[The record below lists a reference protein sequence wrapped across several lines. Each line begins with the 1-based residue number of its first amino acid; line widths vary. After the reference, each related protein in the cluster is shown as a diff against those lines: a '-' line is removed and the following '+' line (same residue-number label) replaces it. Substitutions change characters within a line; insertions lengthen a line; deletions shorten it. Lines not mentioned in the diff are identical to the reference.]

1 MIWNKSVQIYDSIV
15 NLYYNQVL
23 FVSQRFSLSLPPI
36 LKTSFYFYYDKT
48 IENRGACQAGA
59 RY

>member
-1 MIWNKSVQIYDSIV
+1 MPSEFTETIKRVWLENEIFLIYDKS
-15 NLYYNQVL
+15 
-23 FVSQRFSLSLPPI
+23 
-36 LKTSFYFYYDKT
+36 